1 MKMTRKEAIEKGET
15 QYHGKPCKT
24 CGDTLKYV
32 SGYNCVACIT
42 QRTKD
47 RDPEVYK
54 RYIKSEKGQKWLKEF
69 RRSET
74 WHGVQNRYHRKRYSY
89 NPEWYQSRNLKKNY
103 GISLEEYQDMLK
115 QQDGVCYIC
124 KEEPG
129 QRNLAVD
136 HNHET
141 GDNRKLLCNKCNTA
155 LGLLNEDTYIMKS
168 MIDYVEAH
176 S

>member
-1 MKMTRKEAIEKGET
+1 MTRKEAIEKGET

-32 SGYNCVACIT
+32 SGYNCVACTT

-74 WHGVQNRYHRKRYSY
+74 MRSIQNRWRRDSGFGNEQQARRRKQIVDSY
-89 NPEWYQSRNLKKNY
+89 DKLMDNDKLRIKEIYAESARLSCKT
-103 GISLEEYQDMLK
+103 GIMHH
-115 QQDGVCYIC
+115 
-124 KEEPG
+124 
-129 QRNLAVD
+129 VD
-136 HNHET
+136 HIIPLFEGGQHHPSNLQILTEEEHWIKCAEE
-141 GDNRKLLCNKCNTA
+141 NKRRQ
-155 LGLLNEDTYIMKS
+155 S
-168 MIDYVEAH
+168 
-176 S
+176 